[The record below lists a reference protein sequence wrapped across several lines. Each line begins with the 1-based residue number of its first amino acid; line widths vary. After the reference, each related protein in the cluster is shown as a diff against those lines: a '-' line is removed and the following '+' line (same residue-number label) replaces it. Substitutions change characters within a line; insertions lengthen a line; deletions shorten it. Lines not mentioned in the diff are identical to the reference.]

1 MKKTVGIIAAAI
13 AWFALVA
20 QFMISIQSNLARG
33 SSVASGIWMYF
44 AFFTVTTNLL
54 VALTL
59 TMPVVAPS
67 SRLGRFLAKPSSIT
81 GATASIILVAVVYN
95 TLLIHLNRQ
104 QGWRFV
110 TDLLLHFVVPMLTI
124 AYWWIAVRR
133 ASVPWKSALCW
144 TLYPIAYFCY
154 TTARG
159 LTSGF
164 YPVLFHQRRATWSS
178 AGSLLNAIGVLAAF
192 VIILIALLALKSSF
206 RAAESPKT
214 AA

>member
-1 MKKTVGIIAAAI
+1 MKKTVGMVAAAI

-20 QFMISIQSNLARG
+20 QFIISIQLNLARG

-59 TMPVVAPS
+59 TVPVVAPS
-67 SRLGRFLAKPSSIT
+67 SRLGRFFARPSSIT
-81 GATASIILVAVVYN
+81 GATASIILVAIVYN
-95 TLLIHLNRQ
+95 ALLIHLNRQ

-124 AYWWIAVRR
+124 AYWWLAVRR

-159 LTSGF
+159 LASGF
-164 YPVLFHQRRATWSS
+164 YPYYFINVEQLGFGRV
-178 AGSLLNAIGVLAAF
+178 LLNAVGVLTAF
-192 VIILIALLALKSSF
+192 VIVLIVLLALKSSF
-206 RAAESPKT
+206 RATESPET

>member
-1 MKKTVGIIAAAI
+1 MKKTVGIVAAAI
-13 AWFALVA
+13 AWFALAA
-20 QFMISIQSNLARG
+20 QFVISIQLSVARG

-44 AFFTVTTNLL
+44 AFFTVMTNLL

-59 TMPVVAPS
+59 TVPALAPS

-81 GATASIILVAVVYN
+81 GATASIILVAIVYN

-110 TDLLLHFVVPMLTI
+110 TDLLLHFVVPMLTVV
-124 AYWWIAVRR
+124 YWWIAVRR
-133 ASVPWKSALCW
+133 ASVSWKSAALW
-144 TLYPIAYFCY
+144 MLYPIAYFCY

-159 LTSGF
+159 LASGF
-164 YPVLFHQRRATWSS
+164 YPYYFINVAQLGFGWV
-178 AGSLLNAIGVLAAF
+178 LLNAIGVLMAF
-192 VIILIALLALKSSF
+192 LIILVALLALKSSL
-206 RAAESPKT
+206 RAAESPET